1 MRIDEKVSFFVICA
15 LFLAFPALVGAEEED
30 LTSPVG
36 YWQTVTKDEAPGI
49 IKVTMQ
55 DGKISGQIVKILSNE
70 NSNPLC
76 EKCEGALKNVP
87 IVGLKIVE
95 NLAPIDKDTWGN
107 GQLLDTGS
115 GKYYKVKVMLIDG
128 GKRLKLRGYIG
139 APLFGRTQYCVR
151 TTAP

>member
-1 MRIDEKVSFFVICA
+1 MRIDQKALFFVICA
-15 LFLAFPALVGAEEED
+15 LFLAFPAVVSAEEED

-55 DGKISGQIVKILSNE
+55 DGKISGQIVKILSKE
-70 NSNPLC
+70 NPNPLC

-95 NLAPIDKDTWGN
+95 NLEPIGKDTWGN

-128 GKRLKLRGYIG
+128 GKRLKLRGYVG
-139 APLFGRTQYCVR
+139 APIFGRTQYCVR
-151 TTAP
+151 ASAP

>member
-1 MRIDEKVSFFVICA
+1 MSIHPKALSLVICS
-15 LFLAFPALVGAEEED
+15 LFLAFPLPASAEEED
-30 LTSPVG
+30 LSSPVG
-36 YWQTVTKDEAPGI
+36 FWQTVTKEDAPGI

-55 DGKISGQIVKILSNE
+55 DGKISGQIVKILSAE
-70 NSNPLC
+70 NHHALC

-95 NLAPIDKDTWGN
+95 NLAPIAENTWGN
-107 GQLLDTGS
+107 GQVLDTAS